1 MMRGEE
7 ERRGDERRIDDKRRG
22 GEERRI
28 DDKRRGEEERR
39 GETISDHNLIIA
51 IDMISNTNKM
61 KYFPQS
67 SFIFI
72 VFQTRLLNYL
82 RSCLKSNLIQIIK
95 LCEN

>member
-22 GEERRI
+22 GEER
-28 DDKRRGEEERR
+28 RR